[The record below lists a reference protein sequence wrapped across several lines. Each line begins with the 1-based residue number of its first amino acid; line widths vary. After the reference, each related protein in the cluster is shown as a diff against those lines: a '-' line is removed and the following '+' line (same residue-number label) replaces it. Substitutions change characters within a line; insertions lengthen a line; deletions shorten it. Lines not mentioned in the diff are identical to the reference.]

1 MREEIE
7 RLRVEISTTPR
18 ASPIHTAMKDVTL
31 VAEIKVWMG
40 DSKGRTVHEFFA
52 QMDTYAKVSNWA
64 DDEKALIVKA
74 KLQGIALQFVRGREF
89 LTSDAF
95 PCAV

>member
-1 MREEIE
+1 M
-7 RLRVEISTTPR
+7 S
-18 ASPIHTAMKDVTL
+18 
-31 VAEIKVWMG
+31 
-40 DSKGRTVHEFFA
+40 FFA
-52 QMDTYAKVSNWA
+52 QIDTYAKVSNWA